1 MYSQELKLATGILFG
16 SCCKIL
22 TFCDYNNLLKPAF
35 NYFELSSFAV
45 TNRRNLLEFIELERS
60 LLTGDSHSGRFLDV
74 LEPRHDLALNDEVDS
89 NPELDPFLDHEFLK
103 KENIKKCTFAILL

>member
-1 MYSQELKLATGILFG
+1 
-16 SCCKIL
+16 
-22 TFCDYNNLLKPAF
+22 
-35 NYFELSSFAV
+35 
-45 TNRRNLLEFIELERS
+45 LLEFIELERS

-103 KENIKKCTFAILL
+103 KKENIENVR